1 MQLANVAAEVE
12 AVQAYHSRQGEAERR
27 CPRSGPGHANVHWQC
42 FTFRITLLFCSRDPP
57 PKLTGLWPENGQTGE
72 FRFVTTNTSSSSCDA
87 HTTEYNEVSA
97 RVTVRAE
104 TASKRTIAVHQSALR
119 LIDYSANY
127 NVFTN
132 PTSTSISPQSRPS
145 SRRSRRRRERGS
157 GALLTGPA
165 VRDGA

>member
-1 MQLANVAAEVE
+1 MVWSELHLFQNGLS
-12 AVQAYHSRQGEAERR
+12 AVTSSFFARGTRTKAYRIS
-27 CPRSGPGHANVHWQC
+27 RSGPK
-42 FTFRITLLFCSRDPP
+42 TD
-57 PKLTGLWPENGQTGE
+57 KLES
-72 FRFVTTNTSSSSCDA
+72 FRFVTTNTSSSSSDA

-104 TASKRTIAVHQSALR
+104 PASKRTIAVHQSALR

>member
-1 MQLANVAAEVE
+1 MCGTRRAQLGR
-12 AVQAYHSRQGEAERR
+12 SP
-27 CPRSGPGHANVHWQC
+27 PRS
-42 FTFRITLLFCSRDPP
+42 TFARGTRPR
-57 PKLTGLWPENGQTGE
+57 KLTGLWPENGQTGE
-72 FRFVTTNTSSSSCDA
+72 FRFVTTNTFSSFCDA

-104 TASKRTIAVHQSALR
+104 PASKRTIAVHQSALR

-145 SRRSRRRRERGS
+145 SWRSRRRRERGS

-165 VRDGA
+165 VIGGPQRGASRIPKSVSIAPRVVT